1 LLVKKATGKPDT
13 KVPVGRMGSL
23 KIDSDGEAAMAE
35 PYVFDKANV
44 EKFAKFF

>member
-1 LLVKKATGKPDT
+1 LLAKKATGKPST
-13 KVPVGRMGSL
+13 QVPVGRMGAL
-23 KIDSDGEAAMAE
+23 KIDANGEAAMSE